1 MEHVAVE
8 KVLVASPLLAGN
20 AKGACVNFFAIGKV
34 EVCQSDSV
42 CPESFSRQ
50 PQADVGEGMNSKT
63 RVRLRLTDKPG
74 QSRERLQ
81 FLTVKGHDGVRAK
94 G

>member
-20 AKGACVNFFAIGKV
+20 AKGSCVNFFAIGKV
-34 EVCQSDSV
+34 EVCQCDSV
-42 CPESFSRQ
+42 FLESLNRQ

-63 RVRLRLTDKPG
+63 RVRLRLTDKPCKAVK
-74 QSRERLQ
+74 RLQ
-81 FLTVKGHDGVRAK
+81 FLP
-94 G
+94 